1 MSRFK
6 NESRVLI
13 FGKEFWNRSILI
25 DRIQMSRKK
34 ECPGCAMETD
44 IRDDVCPICGYEFPE
59 EPKSMKIAVWVFI
72 LLVML
77 WIFF

>member
-1 MSRFK
+1 
-6 NESRVLI
+6 
-13 FGKEFWNRSILI
+13 
-25 DRIQMSRKK
+25 MSRKK